1 MVHVCIAGRFGGHFG
16 GLGQILDIRLVDLPF
31 RQRVQHVLVQT
42 RAIKTGGPSC
52 SVHHAG
58 ERRLVDPRLRADQ
71 CGAGERE
78 EPADVHPRHRPGAGC
93 VAGNRVHV
101 RRIVAVRRR
110 GDIIVSESVGNDDDQ
125 VHPVRGD
132 GLLQRFAGVVEVHQF
147 AGIAQVGAHRRG
159 DITPVGVAVDDGDAR
174 LGRFE
179 HRGHGAG
186 CGGQHRPAD
195 GHHQDAYEYEVD
207 HQVDPVREQHAQRG
221 FTGVHSVASSALR
234 CQPRGIPRSS
244 PAKWHKW

>member
-78 EPADVHPRHRPGAGC
+78 EPPTFIRAIDPEP
-93 VAGNRVHV
+93 
-101 RRIVAVRRR
+101 
-110 GDIIVSESVGNDDDQ
+110 
-125 VHPVRGD
+125 
-132 GLLQRFAGVVEVHQF
+132 
-147 AGIAQVGAHRRG
+147 
-159 DITPVGVAVDDGDAR
+159 DA
-174 LGRFE
+174 
-179 HRGHGAG
+179 
-186 CGGQHRPAD
+186 
-195 GHHQDAYEYEVD
+195 
-207 HQVDPVREQHAQRG
+207 
-221 FTGVHSVASSALR
+221 
-234 CQPRGIPRSS
+234 
-244 PAKWHKW
+244 

>member
-1 MVHVCIAGRFGGHFG
+1 MVIRRIRSACRLLGRRIDHGDLMVHVCIAGRFGGHFG

-179 HRGHGAG
+179 HA
-186 CGGQHRPAD
+186 
-195 GHHQDAYEYEVD
+195 EVSI
-207 HQVDPVREQHAQRG
+207 AQLMDIIRMPMN
-221 FTGVHSVASSALR
+221 TR
-234 CQPRGIPRSS
+234 
-244 PAKWHKW
+244 